1 MFEDSPTYKKA
12 VELLKNGLTSDGY
25 VASLDTKANYRRIW
39 ARDGVITGLAALLTG
54 EEELITGLKST
65 ILTLQKHQHKSGMI
79 PSNVAVDDTGNVT
92 SVSYGTL
99 TGKVDTALWFVL
111 GVLIYVRK
119 TGDRDFLNRMQSS
132 VERVFSLLLSWEFNA
147 RGLLYVPKG
156 GNWADDFL
164 LEGYNL
170 SEQLLYYWALKE
182 ATLTDEV
189 FQEKTERL
197 KEIIRV
203 NYWPEEKNSSK
214 AYHETAFK
222 KQIKKG
228 TVHHW
233 MAGFNPGG
241 YLEYY
246 DCFAHALTFMLGI
259 NTKTQRAAIINYQRQ
274 IVSELP
280 QALLPSFWP
289 VIREEDSNSWQ
300 ALQSSWF
307 YEFRNYPGQYQNGGI
322 WPVFNGLLAAG
333 LHRSGEHEAAGKI
346 TKALNHVVSLPEQHY
361 GFYEYAGAFNGK
373 PGGTRHQLWSAAGV
387 IFAEKATQDIY
398 IV

>member
-1 MFEDSPTYKKA
+1 MSPTYKKA
-12 VELLKNGLTSDGY
+12 VELLKSGLTSGGY
-25 VASLDTKANYRRIW
+25 VASLDAKANYRRIW

-54 EEELITGLKST
+54 EEDMIVGFKST
-65 ILTLQKHQHKSGMI
+65 LLTLQKHQHKSGMI
-79 PSNVAVDDTGNVT
+79 PSNVAVDDTGKVT

-99 TGKVDTALWFVL
+99 AGKVDTALWFAL
-111 GVLIYVRK
+111 GVLIYARK
-119 TGDRDFLNRMQSS
+119 TGDRDFLNRMQPS
-132 VERVFSLLLSWEFNA
+132 VEQVFSLLLSWEFNA

-156 GNWADDFL
+156 GNWADEFV

-182 ATLTDEV
+182 AVLVDDTFL
-189 FQEKTERL
+189 EKAEKL

-203 NYWPEEKNSSK
+203 NFWPEVGNESK
-214 AYHETAFK
+214 AYHATAFA

-228 TVHHW
+228 PVRHW

-246 DCFAHALTFMLGI
+246 DCFAHALTFILQL
-259 NTKTQRAAIINYQRQ
+259 NTQTQRDTIISSQKQ

-280 QALLPSFWP
+280 NALLPSFWP
-289 VIREEDSNSWQ
+289 VIREEDSIFWK
-300 ALQSSWF
+300 ALQSNWL
-307 YEFRNYPGQYQNGGI
+307 YEFRNDPGQYQNGGV

-333 LHRSGEHEAAGKI
+333 LYRSGEHKAAGSI
-346 TKALNHVVSLPEQHY
+346 NKALNHLVSLPEQHY

-373 PGGTRHQLWSAAGV
+373 PGGAIHQLWSAAGV
-387 IFAEKATQDIY
+387 IVAEKAAQDIY